1 MPSAEN
7 AEENALKLTKFI
19 FKAPD
24 WKRSVLLSLLLSA
37 PLGFLL
43 PRFPAST
50 PTATPTTST
59 LHSGFLNVFASFSAS
74 ALLSILSGVLL
85 FGVPALL
92 SAFLTVPLCSLCGAK
107 TNLNRSALLSFLCL
121 LSAGAFVAVSVLF
134 SKCISPLLL
143 TLRSA
148 HASAPA
154 SVHALFPSLPPSS
167 STALIGFAL
176 GMGFVLGFRL
186 LILLAT
192 ASNSVIRVALPASIQ
207 TILGASACLLLFGIR
222 GLGVG
227 SGGETVV
234 GISPL
239 HFLITSVCFFVCFF
253 LFARSVDA
261 SVERALGVSG
271 FELIRTYLAHL
282 KEGSKEMEEV
292 LSRAGKCVEVPVTV
306 FAFRKKRKESVGNVE
321 GSSANDAG
329 ESSDFKAVLVAPSVH
344 SGLTG
349 SIGGGDLPRVL
360 ENSLRTHVFLLHG
373 MANHDYD
380 LAGDESVARIKE
392 AVSSA
397 LKEAE
402 FSDIASTAISTS
414 EGEVKMLGQRF
425 GRDAFLLTY
434 TLSPRP
440 FEDADFSLGM
450 AARSV
455 AVAAGARHVAIA
467 DAHNSGGK
475 EAENLTI
482 GSSASFNLLNCV
494 EKMVFLLKN
503 ARSGEVKA
511 GVACVSCKENV
522 GEFGIRALITEVC
535 GERTAYILVDGNN
548 MLAGLRERI
557 LERIR
562 SSFGITNAEILT
574 TDSHALNTATAFKFV
589 GACDASAVESAV
601 LDAVASAI
609 SDIEPVEV
617 GVATKFANVVVFGEH
632 FTAKLLSVVNTIVEM
647 SRLSAIFAFISA
659 LLLSLIAF
667 TLI

>member
-37 PLGFLL
+37 PFGFLL
-43 PRFPAST
+43 PRFHAST

-74 ALLSILSGVLL
+74 ALSSILSGVLL

-121 LSAGAFVAVSVLF
+121 LSAGAFVAVCVFVSECA
-134 SKCISPLLL
+134 SLLIPSL
-143 TLRSA
+143 SHA
-148 HASAPA
+148 HALSPSPSA
-154 SVHALFPSLPPSS
+154 
-167 STALIGFAL
+167 ALIGFAL
-176 GMGFVLGFRL
+176 GMGFALGFRL

-222 GLGVG
+222 GFGVG

-234 GISPL
+234 GISPM
-239 HFLITSVCFFVCFF
+239 HFLITSACFFACFF

-306 FAFRKKRKESVGNVE
+306 FAFRKKRNGSVGNVK
-321 GSSANDAG
+321 GTSANDAG

-360 ENSLRTHVFLLHG
+360 ENSLHTHVFLLHG

-380 LAGDESVARIKE
+380 LAGDESVVRIKE
-392 AVSSA
+392 VVSSA

-402 FSDIASTAISTS
+402 FSGIASTSISTS

-440 FEDADFSLGM
+440 FEDADFSLGI

-494 EKMVFLLKN
+494 SKAVLSLKN
-503 ARSGEVKA
+503 ARDGEVKA

-522 GEFGIRALITEVC
+522 GEFGIRVLVTEVC
-535 GERTAYILVDGNN
+535 GERTAYILIDGNN
-548 MLAGLRERI
+548 LLAGLRERI

-562 SSFGITNAEILT
+562 SSFGIANAEILT

-589 GACDASAVESAV
+589 GACDASVVESAV

-632 FTAKLLSVVNTIVEM
+632 FTAKLLSVVNTTVEM
-647 SRLSAIFAFISA
+647 SRLSTIFAFISA